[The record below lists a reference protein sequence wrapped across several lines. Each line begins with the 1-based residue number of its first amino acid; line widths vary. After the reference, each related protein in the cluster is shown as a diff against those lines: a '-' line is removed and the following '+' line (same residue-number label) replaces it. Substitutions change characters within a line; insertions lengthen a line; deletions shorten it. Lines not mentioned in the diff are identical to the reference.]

1 MPFISTGLKLI
12 NTITANLLQLI
23 SAGLGFLFGSINYQ
37 APSWLKWLGSKLC
50 NLRTL
55 IAQKPIKSL
64 GIFALLAALIA
75 GGWQA
80 WLWYQARPQPVTVKV
95 TVTAPTRTEIEYN
108 AAPNPLSISF
118 DSSVAPIELVDKT
131 VTEGISLLPKIDGV
145 WKWTAENT
153 LQFQPKAEWPVGTQ
167 FKVSLNAKAL
177 TPKTLLDK
185 WDIEFNAPLFIAGIV
200 NSEFYQDPINA
211 AMKK

>member
-1 MPFISTGLKLI
+1 MG
-12 NTITANLLQLI
+12 
-23 SAGLGFLFGSINYQ
+23 
-37 APSWLKWLGSKLC
+37 
-50 NLRTL
+50 
-55 IAQKPIKSL
+55 
-64 GIFALLAALIA
+64 
-75 GGWQA
+75 
-80 WLWYQARPQPVTVKV
+80 
-95 TVTAPTRTEIEYN
+95 
-108 AAPNPLSISF
+108 
-118 DSSVAPIELVDKT
+118 KT

-211 AMKK
+211 AMKKVVVNLNFSHPVDTAKLEKSIALKMRTSKTKMCIRDRIIVGISIAIHRVNIDLRNW